1 MDVSPIE
8 TAPVSEPLSVIRD
21 DGSADPKVD
30 PRIDGEEARALYA
43 SMLVTRV
50 VDERIAAL
58 GEAGVVGFLP
68 RATGREAALVG
79 TLAGLEGG
87 DWLFPTHA
95 DWAAALQRGMSL
107 ASFVHRVF
115 GDAEDALKGRDM
127 PGGLSARALRI
138 ASVSAPAGTHLPHA
152 VGLAW
157 AARQRGDDLVSAA
170 LFDAP
175 EVDAAD
181 FHTGLNFAGV
191 MKTPTLF
198 VCRVREG
205 EAGAAE
211 HAIAYGLAQARC
223 DGSDLLAVVRTLRGA
238 RARAASG
245 EGATV
250 IDLVLGGDDD
260 AMRRTRA
267 YLDTLGGFTDEDE
280 RALRARTEEQL
291 AAAIESASRTS
302 PPSLETLF
310 DDVYAALPPHLEA
323 ERQALLRGPRAR

>member
-8 TAPVSEPLSVIRD
+8 TAPASEPLSVIRG
-21 DGSADPKVD
+21 DGSADPTVD
-30 PRIDGEEARALYA
+30 PKLGASETRALYEA
-43 SMLVTRV
+43 MLVTRV

-68 RATGREAALVG
+68 RATGREAALAG
-79 TLAGLEGG
+79 TVAALEEG

-95 DWAAALQRGMSL
+95 DWPAALQRGMSL

-115 GDAEDALKGRDM
+115 GDAEDALLGRDM

-138 ASVSAPAGTHLPHA
+138 ASVSAPAATHLPHA

-157 AARQRGDDLVSAA
+157 SARRRGDELVSAA

-175 EVDAAD
+175 EIDAAD

-205 EAGAAE
+205 EASAAE
-211 HAIAYGLAQARC
+211 RAVAYGIAQARC
-223 DGSDLLAVVRTLRGA
+223 DGSDLLAVVRTLREA
-238 RARAASG
+238 RARAANG

-250 IDLVLGGDDD
+250 IDLLLGEGDD

-280 RALRARTEEQL
+280 GALRARTEELL
-291 AAAIESASRTS
+291 AAAIESARRTDA
-302 PPSLETLF
+302 PSLESLF

-323 ERQALLRGPRAR
+323 QREALLRGPRAR